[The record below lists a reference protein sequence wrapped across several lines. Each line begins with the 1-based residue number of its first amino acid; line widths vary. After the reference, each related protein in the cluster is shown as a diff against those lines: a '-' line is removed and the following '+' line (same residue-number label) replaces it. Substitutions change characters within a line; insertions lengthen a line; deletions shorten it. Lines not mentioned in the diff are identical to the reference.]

1 MAGGP
6 VESAKRGDA
15 QREALV
21 ERIFTATLG
30 SLELLHLY
38 VGERLG
44 LYQVLADHDAAMS
57 PAYLATAA
65 GISER
70 YAREWLEQQAVAGM
84 LEVEAQPTPQ
94 SQRRYR
100 LPTAHAEVLLDRDS
114 LSYVAPLALGVAA
127 IAATLPDIL
136 EAFRS
141 GGGVAYERYG
151 ADMRDA
157 IALGNRPMFL
167 TLLGSQW
174 LPAIP
179 EVDARLRAE
188 PPARVADIGCG
199 TGWSSLAIARAYPKV
214 SVDGLDLDAA
224 SIADA
229 RENAAASGL
238 GQRVA
243 FQVRNAGDPALGGG
257 YDLVTAFETLHD
269 MADPVGALRAMRA
282 LAAPAGRVLIADER
296 VAEEFSAPGD
306 DVERL
311 MYGWSALHCLPV
323 GMVDPPSAGT
333 GTVMRPATL
342 RRYSAEAGFS
352 SVDILPIELDVWRFY
367 LLSL

>member
-1 MAGGP
+1 MAEAPLGP
-6 VESAKRGDA
+6 DGRGEA
-15 QREALV
+15 QRNALV
-21 ERIFTATLG
+21 DRIFAATLS

-44 LYQVLADHDAAMS
+44 LYQVLADHSVAMT
-57 PAYLATAA
+57 PAEMASIAR
-65 GISER
+65 ISER

-84 LEVEAQPTPQ
+84 VEVEAPAA
-94 SQRRYR
+94 SGSLRRYR
-100 LPTAHAEVLLDRDS
+100 LPAAHAEVLLHRDS
-114 LSYVAPLALGVAA
+114 LHFAAPLVLGVAA
-127 IAATLPDIL
+127 IARTLPEIL

-151 ADMRDA
+151 QDMRDS

-167 TLLGSQW
+167 NLLGREW

-179 EVDARLRAE
+179 ELDQRLRSD
-188 PPARVADIGCG
+188 PPARIADIGCG
-199 TGWSSLAIARAYPKV
+199 TGWSSLAMALAYPKV
-214 SVDGLDLDAA
+214 RVDGLDLDAA
-224 SIADA
+224 SIATA

-238 GQRVA
+238 SERVT
-243 FQVRNAGDPALGGG
+243 FEMRNAGDPALGGD
-257 YDLVTAFETLHD
+257 YDLVTAFETIHD
-269 MADPVGALRAMRA
+269 MADPVGALRAMHA
-282 LAAPAGRVLIADER
+282 LATPVGRVLVADER

-323 GMVDPPSAGT
+323 GMAESPSAGT

-342 RRYSAEAGFS
+342 RRYASEAGFS
-352 SVDILPIELDVWRFY
+352 NVEILPIENDVWRFY
-367 LLSL
+367 LLSA